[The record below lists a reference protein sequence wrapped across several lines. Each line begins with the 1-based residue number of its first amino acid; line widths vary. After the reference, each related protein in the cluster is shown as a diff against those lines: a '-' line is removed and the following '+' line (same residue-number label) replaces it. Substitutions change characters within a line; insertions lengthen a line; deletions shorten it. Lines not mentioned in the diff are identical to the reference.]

1 MAIVEFPPL
10 EASTPEGLL
19 ALGGDLEIPSLLLAY
34 SQGIFPWPISP
45 EYPLAWFSPDPRGML
60 FYSQLHISK
69 ALKKFLA
76 KNIFHIKIDHN
87 FKLVIQK
94 CASSIRNDSTSGTWI
109 TPELMEAYTNLHDAG
124 FAHSI
129 EAYDKDN
136 NLAGGLYGVF
146 LRGSFSGESM
156 FYEQDNASK
165 ACLIWVMDF
174 LNTHGIPWMD
184 TQMVSPVVRA
194 LGGQEVQR
202 KEFIHLLNQ
211 AQKNWITEDPFQKF
225 RSNTLPK

>member
-1 MAIVEFPPL
+1 MTILEFPPI

-19 ALGGDLEIPSLLLAY
+19 ALGGDLEISSLLLAY
-34 SQGIFPWPISP
+34 SQGIFPWPISS

-60 FYSQLHISK
+60 FYRDLHISK
-69 ALKKFLA
+69 GLKKILA
-76 KNIFHIKIDHN
+76 KNDFHIKVDHN
-87 FKLVIQK
+87 FQLVIQK
-94 CASSIRNDSTSGTWI
+94 CASAIRNDSASGTWI
-109 TPELMEAYTNLHDAG
+109 TPELMAAYINLHNAG

-136 NLAGGLYGVF
+136 NLAGGMYGVF

-165 ACLIWVMDF
+165 ACLVWAMNF

-202 KEFIHLLNQ
+202 EKFIHLLKQ
-211 AQKNWITEDPFQKF
+211 AQNSWVTEDPFQKF
-225 RSNTLPK
+225 RTHNSLK